1 MSRKK
6 QDGAVRVIYD
16 KPNKADPSPSEET
29 LAPQDLQ
36 PVQSESIDSVSLPP
50 LTHLD
55 TKSPVQLNQPV
66 NFYQQIPATAWATL
80 LT

>member
-1 MSRKK
+1 MT
-6 QDGAVRVIYD
+6 
-16 KPNKADPSPSEET
+16 KPNKADPRPSEET

-36 PVQSESIDSVSLPP
+36 PVQSESTDSASLPP
-50 LTHLD
+50 LTHLDLD

-66 NFYQQIPATAWATL
+66 NCYQQIPATAWATL